1 MEQINEYTREVR
13 VASYEVGAQSVLRL
27 SVLLRMCQE
36 TSERQL
42 DLLGL
47 SYEKMRADGIVFLI
61 ITNRVKIKRMPR
73 HNETLTIQTH
83 PRGTIGAQ
91 FYRDFKIYC
100 GGELIVDVMQ
110 SSIAA
115 DAHTHKILRPKQF
128 LQYGIFTDEK
138 ISADEKNE
146 RTTVPDD
153 LPLVG
158 ERVIRYSDLDYNQH
172 LNNTIYGDILTDF
185 LPGGADGKRYIEAQ
199 IDYVNESVLGDV
211 LKIYACEEN
220 NRILM
225 KGVHS
230 RGCGFTASAVLSTID
245 ENTVENLRN

>member
-1 MEQINEYTREVR
+1 MEQISEYTREVC
-13 VASYEVGAQSVLRL
+13 VASYEVSAQSVLKL
-27 SVLLRMCQE
+27 SVLLRICQE
-36 TSERQL
+36 TSEQQL

-47 SYEKMRADGIVFLI
+47 SYEKLRADGIIFLI

-73 HNETLTIQTH
+73 RGETLSIQTH

-91 FYRDFKIYC
+91 FYRDFKIFC
-100 GGELIVDVMQ
+100 NGELIVDVMQ

-115 DAHTHKILRPKQF
+115 DANTHKVLRPKQF

-138 ISADEKNE
+138 MPAEEKNE
-146 RTTVPDD
+146 RTVVPDD

-158 ERVIRYSDLDYNQH
+158 ERVVRYSDLDYNQH
-172 LNNTIYGDILTDF
+172 LNNTVYGDILTDF
-185 LPGGADGKRYIEAQ
+185 LPGGAGRRCYLEAQ

-211 LKIYACEEN
+211 LKIYAREEN

-225 KGVHS
+225 RGEHS
-230 RGCGFTASAVLSTID
+230 RGCGFTASAVLSTTC
-245 ENTVENLRN
+245 ENTVENFQN